1 MNIERTDQA
10 ITFDNSANLIAESN
24 VEGRLDLGH
33 SLLYRLRHPAL
44 GAIAVLN
51 SALGQCAVMFL

>member
-10 ITFDNSANLIAESN
+10 ITFDASADLIAESS

-44 GAIAVLN
+44 GAIADLN
-51 SALGQCAVMFL
+51 STLGQCAVMFL